1 MTKNG
6 IKFTIEVDNSNA
18 SKRQLAENIP
28 LALDAMGL
36 KGVNLI
42 IWQMRQGYGKPIR
55 QTGDLQRDVQY
66 AVEGNELILG
76 NTLEYSLYVHEGHAG
91 HSVKLKD
98 GNWITLPGGYTKGRP
113 YIRDA
118 LFSRNNMEKLITIGD
133 EYLSRGFK

>member
-76 NTLEYSLYVHEGHAG
+76 NTLDYSLYVHEGHAG